1 MKDWHELGWI
11 ADNSS
16 RWEKG
21 PTKPEIVEVL
31 GAAERLVG
39 STPYR
44 VSLRFVFYGLWQSG
58 LFSHVTLTATD
69 QMRGRTEK
77 QKSYDWWMEIKR
89 KAVRSGIWAPDFLVD
104 DTREGLLEPGGEQ
117 NAKEWLQS
125 LKQNGVRCLLDK
137 WRGQENRVI
146 VAFEARD
153 MGGQF
158 KHYCSPFFVD
168 RFPLGGHASQDL
180 KADIAK
186 RMMALDDGRPIYVLY
201 FGDYDEGGLSIPEY
215 TFRDVRQWYPIE
227 FTAWRVAIEQHHV
240 ALYNLP
246 DNPSKPGAYEWQSL
260 THEQAGQIIIPALE
274 SLIDIDLIAEVLAEE
289 EQAEERVRE
298 VLEHIEL

>member
-1 MKDWHELGWI
+1 MTDWHELGWV
-11 ADNSS
+11 ADNSP
-16 RWEKG
+16 RWKEY

-31 GAAERLVG
+31 GAAERLVD

-58 LFSHVTLTATD
+58 FFSHVTLTAND
-69 QMRGRTEK
+69 RMKGRTEK
-77 QKSYDWWMEIKR
+77 EKAYDWWMGIKR
-89 KAVRSGIWAPDFLVD
+89 KAVRSGIWLPDFLVD
-104 DTREGLLEPGGEQ
+104 DTREGQLTGGGNESVE
-117 NAKEWLQS
+117 EWLEALQRH
-125 LKQNGVRCLLDK
+125 GVGCALDK
-137 WRGQENRVI
+137 WRDQENHVI

-158 KHYCSPFFVD
+158 EHYCGRFFVD

-186 RMMALDDGRPIYVLY
+186 RMMDLDDGRPIHVLY

-215 TFRDVRQWYPIE
+215 TFRDVRLWYPIE
-227 FTAWRVAIEQHHV
+227 FTAWRVAIERHHV
-240 ALYNLP
+240 DEYDLP

-260 THEQAGQIIIPALE
+260 SHEQAGQIIVPALE
-274 SLIDIDLIAEVLAEE
+274 SLIDTDLIDEILDEQEEAEE
-289 EQAEERVRE
+289 KVRDA
-298 VLEHIEL
+298 LGKIEF